1 MLRSAQRYSQVALA
15 PIERTVEGMS
25 RKEATLHFQGKIL
38 LIARQLSERLPADS
52 SVFLEDLVS
61 YGAIGLL
68 EAFDRYDSSRQI
80 LFSTFAEYRI
90 RGAMLDALR
99 SNDTFTRRRRQ
110 LAKRIEAVSG
120 SLKRE
125 LGRNPDPE
133 EVADC
138 LQIDMDQYWA
148 AVDRVKPISLVSIDV
163 VLQDEDGGEG
173 RALVEQLT
181 TAAHSDPSHDL
192 DVAEVK
198 RHLKEAVKALP
209 EKQRHCVMMYYGKDL
224 SLAEIAAVYEVTPSR
239 ISQILSQAK
248 QSLRKKLRHLVEPGD
263 LGLELG
269 Q

>member
-1 MLRSAQRYSQVALA
+1 VLHSARRYSQVAQT
-15 PIERTVEGMS
+15 PVERSVEGMS
-25 RKEATLHFQGKIL
+25 RTEVTQRFQGKIV

-52 SVFLEDLVS
+52 SVHYEDLVS

-68 EAFDRYDSSRQI
+68 EAFERYDASRGI

-110 LAKRIEAVSG
+110 LAKRIEAASD

-125 LGRNPDPE
+125 LGRNPEPE
-133 EVADC
+133 EVANR

-148 AVDRVKPISLVSIDV
+148 AIDRVKPISLVSIDG
-163 VLQDEDGGEG
+163 VLQDEDGNEG

-181 TAAHSDPSHDL
+181 TAAHEDPSHNL
-192 DVAEVK
+192 HVTEVK

-248 QSLRKKLRHLVEPGD
+248 SSLRKKLLHLVDQGD
-263 LGLELG
+263 LGLDSTS
-269 Q
+269 